1 MPELWFRSPTTH
13 KPSHDR
19 IAITQEGKLI
29 AMGKNYVVTT
39 FSEQRACVEL
49 NVRVPDLRYIEY
61 VLNVQLE
68 ADPLD
73 CAYPQYEAV
82 NKKITGNVVGMT
94 IYGAA
99 YSTGVT
105 VIAEVIAIGPP

>member
-1 MPELWFRSPTTH
+1 MPTAYFDT
-13 KPSHDR
+13 PSGYNAHGQ

-29 AMGKNYVVTT
+29 AFGKNYVVTV
-39 FSEQRACVEL
+39 FSGGLQVL
-49 NVRVPDLRYIEY
+49 NVRVPDLRAIEY
-61 VLNVQLE
+61 ILNIQFT

-73 CAYPQYEAV
+73 CTYPQYEAV

-99 YSTGVT
+99 YSTGTTLT
-105 VIAEVIAIGPP
+105 VEVVAIGPP

>member
-1 MPELWFRSPTTH
+1 MSPWFASPTTS

-19 IAITQEGKLI
+19 IAITREGKLI
-29 AMGKNYVVTT
+29 AMGKNYTVTA
-39 FSEQRACVEL
+39 FSGGLAAL
-49 NVRVPDLRYIEY
+49 NVCVPDLRYIEY

-68 ADPLD
+68 ASPLSGT
-73 CAYPQYEAV
+73 YPQYEVV

-99 YSTGVT
+99 YATGT
-105 VIAEVIAIGPP
+105 TITAEVIAIGPP